1 MLIIFCNKTYLR
13 VKNAGL
19 TSQSQQYSH
28 VNTCSPT
35 PTVSSPI
42 RLDLDYIRE
51 LFQYTTYDFAP
62 GAITTQSSIVVS

>member
-28 VNTCSPT
+28 VNTC
-35 PTVSSPI
+35 SPI